1 MKEDKKGNKSLY
13 EPPYDCSSEFKE
25 FFFFNKVDRYGGN
38 YLSFY
43 EKFDNMLS
51 FYCHNED
58 FKDFNKCLK
67 KILVNFKD
75 LDSAEKC
82 LLLSKTLNLFR
93 NLKNDNK
100 YQKLEEAIDFFANVQ
115 LILDRSIE
123 YLDYIKLL
131 YVTFYPEKAS
141 YEIIFDLLNEIDPD
155 LVEYII
161 YFKTDIPFIKLVQH
175 FWQYC
180 YLCQSDRARNEVLT
194 NSLFLRLSSV
204 LMDYLYKNNISDNV
218 YPCLLNYLEDNIERY
233 RLWCSLNIKKLDS
246 IDKINYLRDMI
257 IEDYYNKNNNANEQ
271 YII

>member
-1 MKEDKKGNKSLY
+1 
-13 EPPYDCSSEFKE
+13 
-25 FFFFNKVDRYGGN
+25 
-38 YLSFY
+38 
-43 EKFDNMLS
+43 MLS

-58 FKDFNKCLK
+58 FNDFNKCLK
-67 KILVNFKD
+67 KILINFKD

-161 YFKTDIPFIKLVQH
+161 YFNFHIKL
-175 FWQYC
+175 
-180 YLCQSDRARNEVLT
+180 T
-194 NSLFLRLSSV
+194 NIIQI
-204 LMDYLYKNNISDNV
+204 NNI
-218 YPCLLNYLEDNIERY
+218 R
-233 RLWCSLNIKKLDS
+233 
-246 IDKINYLRDMI
+246 
-257 IEDYYNKNNNANEQ
+257 
-271 YII
+271 